1 LYWLLSSLSW
11 GDIVA
16 RDGFFV
22 ESYLGRLYFSG
33 VTFTALGYG
42 DYSPEGGARFWA
54 FLESFLGIFFIAL
67 FVFSFARRT
76 AGR

>member
-1 LYWLLSSLSW
+1 LNAFIDAYFRKSF
-11 GDIVA
+11 GK
-16 RDGFFV
+16 
-22 ESYLGRLYFSG
+22 LG
-33 VTFTALGYG
+33 FTALGYG